1 MSKNS
6 SNPFTVPE
14 GFFEEARSRAVAG
27 ASEVR
32 RRRRNAGIALI
43 SGVAAL
49 VIVVAAGTMMRSRTA
64 ARLYDESAGWL
75 ASAEYDVFLANE
87 LIYENGMDY

>member
-1 MSKNS
+1 MNKNS

-27 ASEVR
+27 ASEVKRSR
-32 RRRRNAGIALI
+32 RRAGIAI
-43 SGVAAL
+43 VSGAAAL
-49 VIVVAAGTMMRSRTA
+49 AIVVAGLALRSSSA
-64 ARLYDESAGWL
+64 VVPYDESAEWL

-87 LIYENGMDY
+87 LIYENEMDY